1 MYQVLIADDES
12 RIRQGIRK
20 IVNWAALGYQISGE
34 AANGEEALSIMIDK
48 APDIVLIDIRM
59 PKLSGLEA
67 IKAAQEAGFEGK
79 IIILS
84 GYSDFSYAQQAIAL
98 GVKYY
103 LTKPINEAE
112 LEKILIDMKQQFA
125 QEEKQKRANNHYFER
140 AKESVLKDLLINPS
154 QIAFLDLV
162 DINAEK
168 KYQVVLCEKYN
179 QNSYYAANS
188 LAKLLRLG
196 SQSSDNYEYLTLNQ
210 VEVFI
215 LKGDEAIARLNSYRT
230 KHLENRLMQ
239 DKSIYDSLFFTY
251 GQEVSRL
258 ADIHMSYHDAKLL
271 LEKRFFC
278 EQDQHFIGYDS
289 IDITDTASVPLD
301 ETLIRDYKNRF
312 VESLAA
318 FNRNMLAENLHM
330 LEKTLYAANID
341 VRSIKFFLIDLY
353 LLIKETITQRYSMVT
368 IPFSVNSWAI
378 DFMNSR
384 KYLYEIIRFY
394 SEQFDMILS
403 LIGNSSRDS
412 VLDDVINYID
422 HHYMSQIRL
431 ENIAPLFGYN
441 CSYLGKIFK
450 QKMDVSFNTYLD
462 SVRINHAKKLLE
474 GKDMKVYEVAQ
485 KVGYS
490 NVDYFYLKFKK
501 HVGTSPAEYRRV
513 LKGS

>member
-1 MYQVLIADDES
+1 MYQVLIADDEG

-20 IVNWAALGYQISGE
+20 IVNWTALGYQISGE
-34 AANGEEALSIMIDK
+34 AANGEEALNSMVTH

-59 PKLSGLEA
+59 PKLSGLQA
-67 IKAAQEAGFEGK
+67 VKAAKEAGFQGK

-84 GYSDFSYAQQAIAL
+84 GYSDFAYAQQAIAL
-98 GVKYY
+98 GVKHY
-103 LTKPINEAE
+103 LTKPINETE
-112 LEKILIDMKQQFA
+112 LEKILIDLKTQFV
-125 QEEKQKRANNHYFER
+125 QEEKQKRTNHHYFER
-140 AKESVLKDLLINPS
+140 AKESVLKDLLVSPS

-162 DINAEK
+162 DMKAEK

-179 QNSYYAANS
+179 QNSYYAAHS
-188 LAKLLRLG
+188 LAKLLRIG
-196 SQSSDNYEYLTLNQ
+196 SRSSDSYECFTLNQ
-210 VEVFI
+210 AEVFL
-215 LKGDEAIARLNSYRT
+215 LKGDDAIARLNRYRT
-230 KHLENRLMQ
+230 QHLESQFLQ

-251 GQEVSRL
+251 GRAVSRL
-258 ADIHMSYHDAKLL
+258 ADIHLSYHDAKLL

-289 IDITDTASVPLD
+289 IDVTDTASAPLD
-301 ETLIRDYKNRF
+301 EALIRDYENRF

-318 FNRNMLAENLHM
+318 FNRNMLAENLHT
-330 LEKTLYAANID
+330 LEKTLYAANTD
-341 VRSIKFFLIDLY
+341 VRDIRFFLIDLY

-378 DFMNSR
+378 DFMGSR

-403 LIGNSSRDS
+403 LIGNASRDS
-412 VLDDVINYID
+412 VLDDVIHYID

-450 QKMDVSFNTYLD
+450 QKTAVNFNTYLD
-462 SVRINHAKKLLE
+462 SVRIRHAKELLE
-474 GKDMKVYEVAQ
+474 SRDIKVYEVAQ
-485 KVGYS
+485 RVGYS

-501 HVGTSPAEYRRV
+501 HVGTSPAEYRRT
-513 LKGS
+513 LK